1 MKIIGL
7 RQIDSVFPVI
17 LSSENLA
24 SQPKKKRPP
33 EKKNKNTVY
42 HILFFFPRKSGENLA
57 NLWRETQNQFG
68 AA

>member
-1 MKIIGL
+1 MQFRL

-17 LSSENLA
+17 LSSENLT
-24 SQPKKKRPP
+24 SQPKKKTTPP
-33 EKKNKNTVY
+33 QKKNEW
-42 HILFFFPRKSGENLA
+42 LFFFSRKSAKNLA